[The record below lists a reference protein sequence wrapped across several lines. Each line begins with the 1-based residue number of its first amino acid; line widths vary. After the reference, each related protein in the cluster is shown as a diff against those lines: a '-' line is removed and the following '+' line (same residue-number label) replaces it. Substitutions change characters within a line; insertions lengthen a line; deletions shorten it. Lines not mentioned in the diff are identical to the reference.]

1 MVGDSTVFNC
11 CCLSLL
17 YFAVALC
24 SQVDYQHNHVFF
36 ADGDVLGKCS
46 RAWVSTELCSI
57 SLFLGSFIVCQ
68 FMNN

>member
-1 MVGDSTVFNC
+1 MFNC

-17 YFAVALC
+17 YFADALC
-24 SQVDYQHNHVFF
+24 THVDYQHNHVFLRMEMYWGSVRV
-36 ADGDVLGKCS
+36 AVI
-46 RAWVSTELCSI
+46 TERCSI